1 LREGAGGW
9 QLPDPSEPNT
19 ATSLPSLSW
28 RRRIVTS
35 ESVDLLNHLNQ
46 STFTSV
52 RKVVPLDT
60 TADFFFSRDQL
71 DLGRVSLV
79 HVRCTPVE
87 LDVLPSSHLIVV
99 ISENGQSLYQGRG
112 LEVTSSRGD
121 AAIIPNYGES
131 IYRSSSDSRFA
142 VQVPYDVWAE
152 QIEAGQVSSIRT
164 RLNKPV
170 QLDLSS
176 GPATHFRCAMNFI
189 WSQSTPESTLL
200 RAAFD
205 EVMLHGLVGLVAP
218 AFSDRLQGRL
228 LDPGVDRIRRACEIL
243 RSRVNQPIRIADIA
257 RELGVGVRHLQAGF
271 RRHLAI
277 TPLQFLRECR
287 LDQAHRRLSNA
298 LPGETTTSIAFDCG
312 FAHLGDFAQ
321 DYRRRFGEVPSETLR
336 RHKWHEPAVGV

>member
-1 LREGAGGW
+1 
-9 QLPDPSEPNT
+9 LPDPSEPNT
-19 ATSLPSLSW
+19 ATSPSSSSW

-35 ESVDLLNHLNQ
+35 ESVDLVNHFNQ
-46 STFTSV
+46 HTFTTV
-52 RKVVPLDT
+52 RNVVPLGT
-60 TADFFFSRDQL
+60 AADFFFSRDQM

-79 HVRCTPVE
+79 HVRCTPVQ
-87 LDVLPSSHLIVV
+87 LDVLPSTHLIVV
-99 ISENGQSLYQGRG
+99 ISENGRSLYQGRG

-121 AAIIPNYGES
+121 AAIIPNYGEAL
-131 IYRSSSDSRFA
+131 YRSSDDSRFA
-142 VQVPYDVWAE
+142 VQVPYDAWAE
-152 QIEAGQVSSIRT
+152 QTGTGLGPSIRA

-176 GPATHFRCAMNFI
+176 GQAMQFRRAMNFI
-189 WSQSTPESTLL
+189 WSQSAPENALL

-218 AFSDRLQGRL
+218 AISDRLHGRVPH
-228 LDPGVDRIRRACEIL
+228 PGVGRIQRACEIL
-243 RSRVNQPIRIADIA
+243 RSRIGEPIRIADVA

-271 RRHLAI
+271 HRHLAV

-287 LDQAHRRLSNA
+287 LDQAHRRLCNP
-298 LPGETTTSIAFDCG
+298 LPGETATSIAFDCG

-336 RHKWHEPAVGV
+336 RHRMA